1 MEVFNKLGAL
11 ILVFI
16 IVGAIIAFPLM
27 WLWNGCLVGAVAGVS
42 EITALQAFGL
52 YILSGMLF
60 KNASVEK
67 K

>member
-1 MEVFNKLGAL
+1 MEVFSKLGVL
-11 ILVFI
+11 IAVI
-16 IVGAIIAFPLM
+16 VIVGAIISFPVM

-52 YILSGMLF
+52 YVLFGMLF
-60 KNASVEK
+60 KNISVEK

>member
-1 MEVFNKLGAL
+1 MEVFGKLGAL

-60 KNASVEK
+60 KNTNVEK